1 MIFKRWET
9 KGIINLPLKKKLLI
23 TYVLLT
29 FIPMAFLGLAI
40 YYQNIKSIEE
50 EVGEYIPRLL
60 KQANQ
65 NIENE
70 ISDLENLPNLIYN
83 SSDVLKVLR
92 GSPYQEK
99 SALLEDKFTVEN
111 FLSNTYLDGTNSDIL
126 GAFLLSNNRTFI
138 STKLKYEGFDFENVF
153 LPYGEP
159 HEFDANVKI
168 LLPHQVDLTFQGNPP
183 YILLVKN
190 IKDLDNRNNLG
201 TLILAVQ
208 VNFIKEVLKDV
219 DEEENATMWMM
230 DQQGQIIFHTDQAQI
245 GKVYTE
251 MNHFPLL
258 NGSFR
263 TTTATDRTLISVNQS
278 HKNKWIVVHSIP
290 LKYLTEG
297 TDVVRNVSIIIFLVL
312 VAITTVIS
320 IILAWTVTKPLHV
333 LAGVMKD
340 VEKGNLDVEIP
351 IKSKDEVGILAN
363 SFRSMIHR
371 IRELIKKNYQIK
383 LNQKEAELYALQS
396 QINPHFIYNTLET
409 IGASVEEGEQEIVV
423 EMVAILGKMLRYSL
437 SNKENLVPIRNE
449 VEHIQHYLTL
459 QKYRFEERIQFEI
472 ADELKNKDYYTPKF
486 ILQPIVENSVKY
498 GMKSRKMLQLSIFIK
513 KVFDQSGNEYIE
525 FNIRDNGPG
534 IEKNELEHLVQ
545 RLQSES
551 WMKRDSGF
559 GITNVHS
566 RIVMMFGNDFGLTI
580 DSKKEEGTA
589 MIISIPIIRKEDVE
603 SFLTKYEGGGPY
615 DED

>member
-1 MIFKRWET
+1 MIFKKWET
-9 KGIINLPLKKKLLI
+9 KGIINLPLKTKLLI

-92 GSPYQEK
+92 GSPYQER

-138 STKLKYEGFDFENVF
+138 STKLKYEGFDFEKEV

-159 HEFDANVKI
+159 HDFDARVKI

-230 DQQGQIIFHTDQAQI
+230 DQQGQIIFHIDQAQI

-251 MNHFPLL
+251 LNHFPLL

-263 TTTATDRTLISVNQS
+263 TTTANDRTLISINQS

-333 LAGVMKD
+333 LVGVMKD

-351 IKSKDEVGILAN
+351 IKSKDEVGILAS

-437 SNKENLVPIRNE
+437 SNKENLVPVRNE

-472 ADELKNKDYYTPKF
+472 DDELENKDYYTPKF
-486 ILQPIVENSVKY
+486 ILQPIVENAVKY
-498 GMKSRKMLQLSIFIK
+498 GMQSRRMLQLSIFIK
-513 KVFDQSGNEYIE
+513 KVLEQSGKEYIE
-525 FNIRDNGPG
+525 FNISDNGPG

-545 RLQSES
+545 RLQLES

-580 DSKKEEGTA
+580 ESRKEEGTA
-589 MIISIPIIRKEDVE
+589 MIITIPIIRQEDAE
-603 SFLTKYEGGGPY
+603 SFITKYEGGDPY